1 MSGTRQSVNDPRAI
15 HAARMGLSDHKTSP
29 SQVAFEKSRRPRPDV
44 VVQVPR
50 FAVVQ

>member
-15 HAARMGLSDHKTSP
+15 HAARMELSDHKTSP
-29 SQVAFEKSRRPRPDV
+29 SWVAFERSRRPRPDE

-50 FAVVQ
+50 FAVV